1 MLFSLPFAPRY
12 RRLVLGW
19 HLFVLCL
26 SRTTHRAR
34 LKSNPLSWG
43 CGDGKSGRCLNTDQ
57 VLTWSYKDSGYTKR
71 CAGSDKHKSFG
82 LRLSQSS
89 AGDSLNNVMLSCCLL
104 TLTLRGQ
111 DGLGGGL
118 GSPPSPLPPP
128 PRQSP
133 VPNSGSGSPS
143 RHGGRPWCGTAAC
156 CGPRGFSRLHGLRH
170 DRPTP
175 CSPSRLQQRPSRDLP
190 FAALTLTE
198 SPAPA
203 LPRAGTALPVALTP
217 LRRHHCRLWST
228 RERFHY
234 KGRREKINAVTA
246 LSLPFPPPARSLP
259 RNTGYA
265 TIPGRGCAAEQCSFF
280 SAPW

>member
-1 MLFSLPFAPRY
+1 MIRCAFLPSLCPPIQTPGPGVALICIMSFKDDTQSA
-12 RRLVLGW
+12 
-19 HLFVLCL
+19 FEIQ
-26 SRTTHRAR
+26 S
-34 LKSNPLSWG
+34 LSWG

-89 AGDSLNNVMLSCCLL
+89 AGDSLNNVTLSCCLL

-128 PRQSP
+128 PWQSP

-156 CGPRGFSRLHGLRH
+156 WGPRGFSRLHGLRH
-170 DRPTP
+170 DRPKP

-198 SPAPA
+198 PLAPA
-203 LPRAGTALPVALTP
+203 LPRAGTALPCAD
-217 LRRHHCRLWST
+217 
-228 RERFHY
+228 
-234 KGRREKINAVTA
+234 ITA
-246 LSLPFPPPARSLP
+246 GSGPHESGFITMEGVKR
-259 RNTGYA
+259 
-265 TIPGRGCAAEQCSFF
+265 
-280 SAPW
+280 